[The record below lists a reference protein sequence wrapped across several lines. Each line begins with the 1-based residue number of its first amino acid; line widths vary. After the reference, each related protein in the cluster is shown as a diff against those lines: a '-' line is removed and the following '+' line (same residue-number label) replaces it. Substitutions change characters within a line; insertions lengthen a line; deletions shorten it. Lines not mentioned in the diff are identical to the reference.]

1 MAALADLDAVIE
13 RYHAAIGDFIQGR
26 AEGFETL
33 YSRGDDATL
42 ANPFGPPARGWSQI
56 SRTLAGAAANY
67 RDGEVRGVETVV
79 RVVTAELAYTVEMER
94 FTARVGGSEEA
105 RPVTLRVTT
114 VFRPEDGAWRIVHRH
129 ADPIAAPRG
138 ADSVV
143 ETSRARR
150 S

>member
-1 MAALADLDAVIE
+1 MAAFADLDAVIE

-56 SRTLAGAAANY
+56 SRTLAVTVVG
-67 RDGEVRGVETVV
+67 GEVRGVETVA